1 MDANTSNI
9 EEGTNKVTL
18 SDNTNEPPT
27 TTNASDEA
35 DTELSS
41 RDRFGLMKKKFQSL
55 RHDISFT
62 NQTFDI
68 KTLPKDVQRVYKKL
82 NEDQG
87 EEYALIWVFSMRTAI
102 ELHRGWHMPLLTSK
116 ILQQIKDKFNM
127 RMTWNIGMVKLIF
140 RVEDGGFE
148 LQRKI
153 PFDYDSEYQDLYTKV
168 ATAFVNDKIDIH
180 QALIFQT
187 EIKKGLHTAKSG
199 RYIMRSYPGRLFIY
213 PLQAA
218 SCALIFFDGGFS
230 DAGVAAICG
239 FTAGLIEWAIDSSAP
254 GDLKILKDVIVGTF
268 TGIIASL
275 FFRFH
280 GEFFCLKSIF
290 MGTLYWFFYGTAFV
304 AGILEIVSGEIETG
318 VTRFVAV
325 TIKTFVLSL
334 GAAFGMAVVFTF
346 GYEYNTIDAWYLQG
360 LNCTSDRDFINN
372 DLYRIIIY
380 IVCSFAVLGQYRF
393 PIVNWWRGVL
403 VQVAGYVVQY
413 KVQQGLEHEGKNTNL
428 DTAISNIAGAMAAV
442 IVSDILAAIVDGM
455 LKLYNARI
463 LHRNKKVTKVG
474 TFFYKITAFFVRASY
489 YLGCGKEAD
498 LRVLNMKSDLRQQ
511 RLELHSDTHARSEI
525 NITSEQQRD
534 IQEAIVSAEP
544 LSTWSILMPAVYQ
557 LVPGSHIANLWF
569 GTIFPYNEDNISED
583 VLMKLKESNYKASD
597 SGQVFEL
604 LMVIST
610 SLALGLLLGFAVT
623 NNVSQMMQYFS
634 HKSGLHKIYNE
645 GDDEDREK
653 SDNHGYRK
661 QLMAL
666 GMDDNPMD
674 RNEES
679 VRNLSE

>member
-1 MDANTSNI
+1 MIDDTKDTSTM
-9 EEGTNKVTL
+9 EEGVNRVKFSEGNDGKGED
-18 SDNTNEPPT
+18 SDKTF
-27 TTNASDEA
+27 
-35 DTELSS
+35 S
-41 RDRFGLMKKKFQSL
+41 RRSFGLMKSQYQSV
-55 RHDISFT
+55 RHDISFKSKKFET
-62 NQTFDI
+62 
-68 KTLPKDVQRVYKKL
+68 KTLPMDVQRVYKQLK
-82 NEDQG
+82 EDHG
-87 EEYALIWVFSMRTAI
+87 EEYALIWVFSMRTAV

-116 ILQQIKDKFNM
+116 ILQQIKDKFKM
-127 RMTWNIGMVKLIF
+127 RMTWNLGMVKLIF
-140 RVEDGGFE
+140 RVEDGEFE

-153 PFDYDSEYQDLYTKV
+153 PFDYDSEYQDLFTKV
-168 ATAFVNDKIDIH
+168 ATAFVNENIDIH

-268 TGIIASL
+268 TGIIASIA
-275 FFRFH
+275 FRFD
-280 GEFFCLKSIF
+280 GDFFCLKSIF